1 MVLILWSEIMIL
13 NLEMEAT
20 WLGLINFSEVDSN
33 VMCENYLI
41 KYSQMLLPN
50 INLYA
55 PPQTIIA
62 IATSFAAV
70 KIFWT
75 LVAKFTL

>member
-1 MVLILWSEIMIL
+1 MIL
-13 NLEMEAT
+13 NLEIDTQAT
-20 WLGLINFSEVDSN
+20 WLGLINFSEVDLN
-33 VMCENYLI
+33 VMCDFYLI
-41 KYSQMLLPN
+41 KYLQMLLPN